1 MNPVRPEPFLESF
14 WTHLCTKSLYQIIIK
29 KKEKDQRRL
38 LAVLLLP
45 EALLVVLLLLE
56 AFLVVLLLLVLPAEA
71 RRLRLVP
78 AFFPAAAFA
87 AAFLFRVRA
96 AFLAAALR
104 FAFDAAMHG
113 KHV

>member
-1 MNPVRPEPFLESF
+1 M
-14 WTHLCTKSLYQIIIK
+14 IK
-29 KKEKDQRRL
+29 KKEKKDQRRL

-45 EALLVVLLLLE
+45 EAFFVVRLLAVLLLPE
-56 AFLVVLLLLVLPAEA
+56 AFLVVLLLVVLPADA
-71 RRLRLVP
+71 RRLRLAP
-78 AFFPAAAFA
+78 AFFLAAAFA

-104 FAFDAAMHG
+104 FAFDAAMHR